1 MSSSSSSTS
10 SSKRNG
16 KKGSSAASSHKDAE
30 LLDEAEQQRQMDEIR
45 ATVNR
50 QTSQARRV
58 FHAVLLVVAVLLS
71 TCFIYNM
78 LFPFEMEHQQH
89 FRDKVP
95 HLAFQLYYL
104 AATLCLVFAALVA
117 KRGMAGLPLAA
128 RLVGCTLAA
137 LLCLAWAGVFWLHP
151 PPWATHWTLL
161 WLPLAAPAAIALG
174 LYVDR
179 DAHTLLEDVERL
191 EALRYPHKSI

>member
-1 MSSSSSSTS
+1 MST
-10 SSKRNG
+10 KRNG
-16 KKGSSAASSHKDAE
+16 KGAASGKDAE

-45 ATVNR
+45 ATATR
-50 QTSQARRV
+50 QAEQGRGV
-58 FHAVLLVVAVLLS
+58 FHVILLVAAVLLS
-71 TCFIYNM
+71 SCFVYNM

-89 FRDKVP
+89 FREKGVP

-117 KRGMAGLPLAA
+117 KRGIVGLPLAA
-128 RLVGCTLAA
+128 RLAGCTLAA
-137 LLCLAWAGVFWLHP
+137 LVCLAWAAAFWLHP

-161 WLPLAAPAAIALG
+161 WLPLAAPAAIALA

-179 DAHTLLEDVERL
+179 DARSLLDDVERL